1 MTSADPVQVG
11 FVASLSRPGAN
22 LTGVGSLGTETN
34 RKRLPGRVPS
44 GRCLGGALP
53 RLRAHEN
60 PAQAG
65 HGEGGLVEGTT
76 HLSPPRWPRRHAS
89 ASHLSS
95 KPLTIDPLCPI
106 DLDSGPSPLAD
117 LSGSEYFLHWCPVG
131 FDPSSVVAA
140 VSMRGNADL
149 GEFEFRTTFD
159 LADVKNC
166 NRVMIRPPPG
176 RTPRL
181 NNFLSRL

>member
-1 MTSADPVQVG
+1 ML
-11 FVASLSRPGAN
+11 SL
-22 LTGVGSLGTETN
+22 
-34 RKRLPGRVPS
+34 
-44 GRCLGGALP
+44 
-53 RLRAHEN
+53 LR
-60 PAQAG
+60 
-65 HGEGGLVEGTT
+65 
-76 HLSPPRWPRRHAS
+76 
-89 ASHLSS
+89 HLSS

-117 LSGSEYFLHWCPVG
+117 LSGSEYFLHRCPVG

-140 VSMRGNADL
+140 VSMRGNANL